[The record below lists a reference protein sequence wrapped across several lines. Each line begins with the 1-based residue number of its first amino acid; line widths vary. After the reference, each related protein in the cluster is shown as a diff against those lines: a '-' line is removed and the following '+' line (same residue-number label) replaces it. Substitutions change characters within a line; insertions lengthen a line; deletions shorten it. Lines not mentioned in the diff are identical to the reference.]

1 MLNQYPASQ
10 LRELLNK
17 REISN
22 REIIEAVL
30 GQIEAIDASV
40 NAFLTVRDREHLLE
54 EADAFDRARLRGETV
69 GPLAGLPVAIKDNIC
84 TAGLRTTCASKILG
98 AYIPPYDATVIT
110 KILRAGGIL
119 IGKTNMDEFA
129 MGSSTENSAFK
140 VTRNPHN
147 LDYVPGGTSGGSA
160 AAVAAH
166 EVTLAIGSDT
176 GGSVRLPA
184 SYCGVVGL
192 KPTYGRVSRYGLIG
206 YGSSLDQI
214 GTLTKTVDDA
224 ELLFSVILGRDKLDA
239 TSVADDLIPMDS
251 RDKKQ
256 VIGVPKE
263 YFIEGIDEEVRDA
276 AERTIKFLEATGCEI
291 IPISLPHTKYAVPTY
306 YIIASAEASSNLA
319 RFSGLLYGYRTPSY
333 TGLRDLI
340 KKTRNEGFGPEVRRR
355 ILLGTFVLSGGY
367 YDAYYTKANQV
378 RTLIRQDFDNAFK
391 LCDVLLSPVA
401 PTPAFKIGE
410 KTVDPMQMYLV
421 DIFSVTANLT
431 GLPAVS
437 VPTGKTKTGL
447 PLSVQLTGRRFS
459 EESLLKTARLIE
471 RAWIPLT
478 NARSN

>member
-1 MLNQYPASQ
+1 MINELSAS
-10 LRELLNK
+10 LLKELLDK

-22 REIIEAVL
+22 REIVQTVIARIDEIE
-30 GQIEAIDASV
+30 ESV
-40 NAFLTVRDREHLLE
+40 GAFLSVRNTEELLLE
-54 EADAFDRARLRGETV
+54 AESYDRARSKGETI
-69 GPLAGLPVAIKDNIC
+69 GPLAGLPIAIKDNIC

-98 AYIPPYDATVIT
+98 TYTPPYDATVVT
-110 KILRAGGIL
+110 KIRNAGGII

-166 EVTLAIGSDT
+166 ETTFAIGSDT

-214 GTLTKTVDDA
+214 GTLTKTVEDA
-224 ELLFSVILGRDKLDA
+224 ELLFSIILGRDRFDA
-239 TSVADDLIPMDS
+239 TSVAEDVIPPDS
-251 RDKKQ
+251 LVKSL
-256 VIGVPKE
+256 VIGVPQE
-263 YFIEGIDEEVRDA
+263 YFIEGIDKEVRAA
-276 AERTIKFLEATGCEI
+276 AERTIKLLEGRGCEFV
-291 IPISLPHTKYAVPTY
+291 PISLPHTKYAVPAY

-319 RFSGLLYGYRTPSY
+319 RFSGLLYGYRTPNY

-340 KKTRNEGFGPEVRRR
+340 RKSRKEGFGPEVRRR
-355 ILLGTFVLSGGY
+355 ILLGTFVLSAGY
-367 YDAYYTKANQV
+367 YDAYYTKANKV
-378 RTLIRQDFDNAFK
+378 RTLIRRDFDSAFEQ
-391 LCDVLLSPVA
+391 CDVLLTPVA
-401 PTPAFKIGE
+401 PTPAFRLGE
-410 KTVDPMQMYLV
+410 KTADPMQMYLV

-431 GLPAVS
+431 GLPAIS
-437 VPTGKTKTGL
+437 IPTGKTEAGL

-459 EESLLKTARLIE
+459 EKSLLKTAHLIE
-471 RAWIPLT
+471 AAWV
-478 NARSN
+478 RSYDETSN